1 MPAPNWTQRSGYNLG
16 NLQERV
22 THSLLLP
29 WIPTTGTDFNPTNGA
44 LSLQPQPQLTNGT
57 DLTTNIYINRDGHPD
72 NLGNIPTV
80 GDWNANNPAS
90 NHQLEVSVRVP
101 TIPALASKQVP
112 VAIILHGEN
121 DISPANNIQNWEN
134 YIGDPLLLFKYVN
147 PINGMDGWVSVRNT
161 GAAIPAVE
169 LIESLIKKLK
179 GFYNVDSNRFRIIGQ
194 GVIGAEIA
202 RYIVPESPRS

>member
-22 THSLLLP
+22 TTSIALP
-29 WIPTTGTDFNPTNGA
+29 LDPTTQTGTDFNPTNGA

-134 YIGDPLLLFKYVN
+134 YIGDHIIVAPKYVN

-179 GFYNVDSNRFRIIGQ
+179 GFYNVDSNRFRIIT
-194 GVIGAEIA
+194 
-202 RYIVPESPRS
+202 